1 MKNLPLTK
9 ENKQKAGRFLSA
21 WGAVLSIVVAFAVFS
36 ILQPSFF
43 CSWSNV
49 ESILR
54 AASVT
59 VVIAMGMTFGFSC
72 GVFDL
77 SVGTIAT
84 LGAAF
89 SLTFIVWYGI
99 PAPFAVLL
107 AILCCML
114 MGALNALLVLKFKI
128 PAILATLATQF
139 ILNGFALTYS
149 GGSVINPNREG
160 GNGQPIVQEVPD
172 WFWKL
177 GKAPYIYI
185 IMILCVVAVMI
196 FQTKTKHGRYLY
208 MVGANPEAAK
218 LSGINVKLYRT
229 VAFLAT
235 GAFAAIGGVL
245 IVSRAGTVAAN
256 AGDSYLMPSIAAV
269 NIGIAVAGQGKP
281 NAVGTLVGALLL
293 QVVENGLYMLSVPYY
308 SINIAKGIIL
318 ILALLLSSL
327 GNQNND

>member
-1 MKNLPLTK
+1 MKNSLLNK
-9 ENKQKAGRFLSA
+9 ESKRKIGRFLSA
-21 WGAVLSIVVAFAVFS
+21 WGAVLSTVVAFIIFS
-36 ILQPSFF
+36 VLQPAFF
-43 CSWSNV
+43 CSWSNI

-54 AASVT
+54 AASIT
-59 VVIAMGMTFGFSC
+59 VVIAMGMTFAFSC

-77 SVGTIAT
+77 SVGTVAT

-99 PAPFAVLL
+99 PAPLAILL
-107 AILCCML
+107 AILCCMA
-114 MGALNALLVLKFKI
+114 MGGVNALLVLKFKI
-128 PAILATLATQF
+128 PAILATLAMQF

-149 GGSVINPNREG
+149 GGSVINPNRPG
-160 GNGQPIVQEVPD
+160 GNGQEIVQKVPD
-172 WFWKL
+172 WFWQL

-185 IMILCVVAVMI
+185 IMIVCVVLVMI
-196 FQTKTKHGRYLY
+196 FQARTKHGRYLY

-229 VAFLAT
+229 MAFLAT
-235 GAFAAIGGVL
+235 GLFAAIGGVL

-318 ILALLLSSL
+318 VLALLLSSL
-327 GNQNND
+327 GDRSSD